1 MANKFDKIQKKS
13 QELSDAAD
21 AVAETTASGEN
32 DNAPVAATVATESA
46 VGGSVKVS
54 TVSETAAKTSADVYA
69 GESDAVKLI
78 IAHLEDYVLK
88 MAPEK
93 AQTES
98 SLKENQS
105 VLYRTLEQLVN
116 LDNVADFAVCMKRL
130 FALVRKYEDG
140 AFAPNMRFRRLSLLA
155 KGDKQLDKY
164 IAFVDMVCAFA
175 TPAVRKT
182 IIQRYNLARA
192 AEFAKPD
199 YRERLIEFVKAIS
212 G

>member
-21 AVAETTASGEN
+21 AVAETAASGEN

-54 TVSETAAKTSADVYA
+54 TVSETATKTSADVYA

>member
-21 AVAETTASGEN
+21 AVAETAASGEN

-192 AEFAKPD
+192 AEFAKSE

>member
-21 AVAETTASGEN
+21 AVAETAASGEN
-32 DNAPVAATVATESA
+32 DNSPVAATVATESA

-192 AEFAKPD
+192 AEFAKPE